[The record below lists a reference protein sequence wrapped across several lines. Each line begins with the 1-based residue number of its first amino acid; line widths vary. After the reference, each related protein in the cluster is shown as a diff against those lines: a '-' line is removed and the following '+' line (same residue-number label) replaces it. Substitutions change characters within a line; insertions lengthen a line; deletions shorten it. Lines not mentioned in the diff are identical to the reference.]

1 MDFWQFF
8 SNVLAFQWATF
19 QHFTSTIGKG
29 LQAGVDATPFWGLIT
44 VNGSACTIELW
55 MYLENYYKYWKNPLL
70 AVFLTGMPLILSFL
84 IWAKK
89 NFFASDWTT
98 KYTSMASGLHIA
110 FFWRRMSTVIIMN
123 GKVHIAL
130 RTTVIWTM
138 IFCYKMKCLLLLLLF
153 SLLSSLY
160 HYNYYYY

>member
-1 MDFWQFF
+1 MTDVSNYFEERKIKLFINVFIKILRNLGGNFSNLGSNVFGFLHFF

-55 MYLENYYKYWKNPLL
+55 MYLENYYKDWKNPLL

-98 KYTSMASGLHIA
+98 KYTSM
-110 FFWRRMSTVIIMN
+110 V
-123 GKVHIAL
+123 
-130 RTTVIWTM
+130 
-138 IFCYKMKCLLLLLLF
+138 
-153 SLLSSLY
+153 LSK
-160 HYNYYYY
+160 